1 MTYKGEMDLIEETVL
16 RVNHLAELSSNN
28 CSWLKAVSDMFDCEI
43 VALDSGISV
52 RGESSVLPKAQA
64 VLTAMDSVIGKK
76 EQLDILTVR
85 YLCQLEKEGL
95 LDEFMD
101 DEDPIILTTPAGRS
115 VRAKTL
121 GQRVYVD
128 SMAKN
133 DVVICKGPAGSGK
146 TFLGVAM
153 AVLALRDRSVSRN

>member
-1 MTYKGEMDLIEETVL
+1 MIEETVL

-95 LDEFMD
+95 LEEFMD
-101 DEDPIILTTPAGRS
+101 DEDPIILTREY
-115 VRAKTL
+115 K
-121 GQRVYVD
+121 
-128 SMAKN
+128 
-133 DVVICKGPAGSGK
+133 
-146 TFLGVAM
+146 
-153 AVLALRDRSVSRN
+153 

>member
-64 VLTAMDSVIGKK
+64 VLTAM
-76 EQLDILTVR
+76 ER
-85 YLCQLEKEGL
+85 
-95 LDEFMD
+95 
-101 DEDPIILTTPAGRS
+101 
-115 VRAKTL
+115 
-121 GQRVYVD
+121 
-128 SMAKN
+128 
-133 DVVICKGPAGSGK
+133 
-146 TFLGVAM
+146 
-153 AVLALRDRSVSRN
+153 RNSWIY